1 MSFRECRRNRSRT
14 ERGVI
19 LTTAPAPYSVKIDS
33 PFSRYLS
40 PDFATDLMQSA
51 KEYDRAEEVS
61 DNEKWVIAELV
72 NDMWSEHAGL
82 VYELTGEKVF
92 PTKAEYYVECSRVA
106 NIGLSRKRF
115 GDSGETLRAWCELQ
129 QTYAAFPDIHKFL
142 DALSFEHLRKA
153 KKLAK
158 DEKVKV
164 PVLALAKAIQENWTA
179 DEMKEHYDPSEPVHP
194 YEKVTSWLDGMLN
207 KESWSWLK
215 SPKTIKDILFH
226 AAEIKRLIAE
236 DS

>member
-1 MSFRECRRNRSRT
+1 M
-14 ERGVI
+14 
-19 LTTAPAPYSVKIDS
+19 TTAPTLYSVKIDS

-179 DEMKEHYDPSEPVHP
+179 DEMKEFYDPSEPVHP
-194 YEKVTSWLDGMLN
+194 FDKVTGWLDGMLN
-207 KESWSWLK
+207 KDSWSWLK

-236 DS
+236 DA

>member
-1 MSFRECRRNRSRT
+1 MSLATT
-14 ERGVI
+14 E
-19 LTTAPAPYSVKIDS
+19 THAPYSVKIDS

-40 PDFATDLMQSA
+40 PDFAIDLMQSA

-236 DS
+236 DK